1 MSQLTSTYSASSPEV
16 EKAPEV
22 RPERRYLDLS
32 WSNMRWPLFFLLS
45 MSLTG
50 LQFPLGYLFVAIILI
65 NRFREDKYDFIIML
79 TLFFGGYGLTGQ
91 DTFGPL
97 KMPDVA
103 LGISLIALFV
113 YRKTDIVRKACIGW
127 ALYLAGILIIASF
140 SEESMS
146 IQLRTIRNYL
156 TFIYFLVPLVM
167 FSREEF
173 DFNKFTA
180 KLFPF
185 ALILCAFYIIDGF
198 ILNGFVFL
206 PRTSLAGAEA
216 ESTFYKPILYSFGGP
231 FVRKY
236 PPGLYMM
243 LLCVYPLAK
252 TYKLRWWQ
260 WLLFI
265 GALAA
270 CRTFTVILG
279 FVIGYFVCVLT
290 WRTILK
296 YALIAIVAFG
306 ALYYVDELISTSNMD
321 AHEST
326 LRIKSSIDQI
336 IELGEVQDDV
346 DLADFGSGRFG
357 QMLPKLEM
365 VREYDRQLTG
375 LGFLHAEFTTNTK
388 YILINEYYINT
399 EKSEETAVGVEI
411 EPVQV
416 YINMGYLGLA
426 LYFTYFIAM
435 YVLVRR
441 KRYSLYFLSV
451 LVMSFFD
458 GLGAYGGLTFPVG
471 LLLCGLCFAV
481 VIMGP
486 DKDGYISAG
495 RVSFSELK

>member
-1 MSQLTSTYSASSPEV
+1 MSQLTSTYSASAPEV

-79 TLFFGGYGLTGQ
+79 TLFFGGYGLIGQ

-156 TFIYFLVPLVM
+156 TFIYFLVPLVV
-167 FSREEF
+167 FSGMEF
-173 DFNKFTA
+173 DFDKFTA

-185 ALILCAFYIIDGF
+185 ALILCAFYIVDGFIIDGF
-198 ILNGFVFL
+198 ILL
-206 PRTSLAGAEA
+206 PRTPFLGSESD
-216 ESTFYKPILYSFGGP
+216 STFFKPFLHPFSGN

-236 PPGLYMM
+236 PRGMYLL

-260 WLLFI
+260 WLLFL

-270 CRTFTVILG
+270 CRTFTVMLG

-290 WRTILK
+290 WRSLLK
-296 YALIAIVAFG
+296 YATIGLALLT
-306 ALYYVDELISTSNMD
+306 ALYYVDGLLPSNKD
-321 AHEST
+321 HESA
-326 LRIKSSIDQI
+326 LRIKSSVDQV
-336 IELGEVQDDV
+336 IELGEIQDDV
-346 DLADFGSGRFG
+346 DLAEFGSGRFG

-375 LGFLHAEFTTNTK
+375 LGFLHAELTTNTK
-388 YILINEYYINT
+388 YILINEYYRDV

-416 YINMGYLGLA
+416 YINMGYLGLI
-426 LYFTYFIAM
+426 LYFAYFIAM
-435 YVLVRR
+435 YVIVRR
-441 KRYSLYFLSV
+441 KRYSLYFMSV
-451 LVMSFFD
+451 LVMSFID
-458 GLGAYGGLTFPVG
+458 GLGAYGGLTVPVG
-471 LLLCGLCFAV
+471 LLLCALCFAV
-481 VIMGP
+481 VVMGP
-486 DKDGYISAG
+486 DKEE
-495 RVSFSELK
+495 RVANKASLANVS

>member
-1 MSQLTSTYSASSPEV
+1 MSQFARTYTEATPEI
-16 EKAPEV
+16 EKTPEM
-22 RPERRYLDLS
+22 RPARRYLDLS
-32 WSNMRWPLFFLLS
+32 WSNVRWPLFFLLS

-103 LGISLIALFV
+103 LGISVIALFI

-156 TFIYFLVPLVM
+156 TFIYFLIPLVV
-167 FSREEF
+167 FSGVKF
-173 DFNKFTA
+173 DFYKFTA

-185 ALILCAFYIIDGF
+185 ALILCTFYIIDGF
-198 ILNGFVFL
+198 IIDGFILL
-206 PRTSLAGAEA
+206 PRTPFLGSESD
-216 ESTFYKPILYSFGGP
+216 STFFKPFLHPFSGN

-236 PPGLYMM
+236 PRGMYLL

-260 WLLFI
+260 WLLFL

-279 FVIGYFVCVLT
+279 FVIGYFMCVLT

-296 YALIAIVAFG
+296 YAFIGLAILTV
-306 ALYYVDELISTSNMD
+306 LYYVDGLLPSNKD
-321 AHEST
+321 HESA
-326 LRIKSSIDQI
+326 LRIKSSVDQV
-336 IELGEVQDDV
+336 IELGEIQDDV
-346 DLADFGSGRFG
+346 DLAEFGSGRFG

-365 VREYDRQLTG
+365 VREYERQLTG
-375 LGFLHAEFTTNTK
+375 LGFLHAELTTNTK
-388 YILINEYYINT
+388 YILINEYYRDS

-426 LYFTYFIAM
+426 LYFAYFIAM
-435 YVLVRR
+435 YVIVRR
-441 KRYSLYFLSV
+441 KRYSLYFMSV
-451 LVMSFFD
+451 LVMSFID
-458 GLGAYGGLTFPVG
+458 GLGAYGGLTVPVG
-471 LLLCGLCFAV
+471 LLLCALCFAV
-481 VIMGP
+481 VVMGP
-486 DKDGYISAG
+486 DKEE
-495 RVSFSELK
+495 RVANKASLANVS

>member
-1 MSQLTSTYSASSPEV
+1 MRHLARILSATDQPDSKAGEV
-16 EKAPEV
+16 CL
-22 RPERRYLDLS
+22 ERRYLDLS
-32 WSNMRWPLFFLLS
+32 WSNVRWPLFFLLS

-50 LQFPLGYLFVAIILI
+50 LKFPLGYLFVAIILI

-103 LGISLIALFV
+103 LAVSLIALFV
-113 YRKTDIVRKACIGW
+113 YRKTGLVRKACIGW
-127 ALYLAGILIIASF
+127 ALYLAGILILASF

-146 IQLRTIRNYL
+146 VQLRTIRNYL
-156 TFIYFLVPLVM
+156 TFIYFLIPLVV
-167 FSREEF
+167 FSGMEF
-173 DFNKFTA
+173 DFDKFTA

-185 ALILCAFYIIDGF
+185 ALILCTFYIIDGF

-206 PRTSLAGAEA
+206 PRTSIAGAES
-216 ESTFYKPILYSFGGP
+216 ESTFFNPIMHPLSGP
-231 FVRKY
+231 LVRKY
-236 PPGLYMM
+236 APGLYMM

-290 WRTILK
+290 WRTMLK
-296 YALIAIVAFG
+296 YALIAVCAFG
-306 ALYYVDELISTSNMD
+306 ALYYVDGLIPTKD
-321 AHEST
+321 AHESA

-365 VREYDRQLTG
+365 AREYDRQLTG
-375 LGFLHAEFTTNTK
+375 LGFLHAELTTNTK
-388 YILINEYYINT
+388 YILINEYYINA

-426 LYFTYFIAM
+426 LYFAYFIAM
-435 YVLVRR
+435 YVIVRR
-441 KRYSLYFLSV
+441 KRYSLYFLSL
-451 LVMSFFD
+451 LVMSFVD
-458 GLGAYGGLTFPVG
+458 GLGAYGGLTVPVG
-471 LLLCGLCFAV
+471 LLLCALCFAV

-486 DKDGYISAG
+486 DNKYD
-495 RVSFSELK
+495 ENNTK

>member
-1 MSQLTSTYSASSPEV
+1 MRHMASTLSVADVIDNSSGV
-16 EKAPEV
+16 A

-32 WSNMRWPLFFLLS
+32 WSNVRWPLFFLLS

-103 LGISLIALFV
+103 LVVSVIALFV
-113 YRKTDIVRKACIGW
+113 YRKTDIMRKACIGW
-127 ALYLAGILIIASF
+127 ALYFAGILILASF

-146 IQLRTIRNYL
+146 VQLRTIRNYL
-156 TFIYFLVPLVM
+156 TFIYFLLPLVV
-167 FSREEF
+167 FSGVEF
-173 DFNKFTA
+173 DFDKFTA

-185 ALILCAFYIIDGF
+185 AIILCTFYIIDGF
-198 ILNGFVFL
+198 LLSGFVLL
-206 PRTSLAGAEA
+206 PRTPYLGQEA
-216 ESTFYKPILYSFGGP
+216 DSTFFRPLIHPDGNV

-236 PPGLYMM
+236 PQGLYLM

-290 WRTILK
+290 WRSLLK
-296 YALIAIVAFG
+296 YTLIGVVAIAAF
-306 ALYYVDELISTSNMD
+306 YYIDGLLPTNND
-321 AHEST
+321 YESA
-326 LRIKSSIDQI
+326 LRIKSSVDQV
-336 IELGEVQDDV
+336 IELGEIQDDV
-346 DLADFGSGRFG
+346 DLAEFGSGRFG

-365 VREYDRQLTG
+365 VREYDRRLTG
-375 LGFLHAEFTTNTK
+375 LGFLHAELTTNTK
-388 YILINEYYINT
+388 YILINEYYRDV
-399 EKSEETAVGVEI
+399 EKNEETAVGVEI

-416 YINMGYLGLA
+416 YINMGYLGLV
-426 LYFTYFIAM
+426 LYFGYFIAM
-435 YVLVRR
+435 YVIVRR

-458 GLGAYGGLTFPVG
+458 GLGAYGGLTAPMG
-471 LLLCGLCFAV
+471 LLLCALCFAV

-486 DKDGYISAG
+486 DKNEKDLEQTASLAN
-495 RVSFSELK
+495 VS

>member
-1 MSQLTSTYSASSPEV
+1 MRQFTQTSLTAAPSSENNG
-16 EKAPEV
+16 ANG
-22 RPERRYLDLS
+22 RLERRYLDLS
-32 WSNMRWPLFFLLS
+32 WHNIRWPLFFLLS
-45 MSLTG
+45 MALTG
-50 LQFPLGYLFVAIILI
+50 LKFPLGYLFTAIILI

-79 TLFFGGYGLTGQ
+79 TLFLGGYGLTGQ

-103 LGISLIALFV
+103 LAVSLIALFV

-127 ALYLAGILIIASF
+127 GLYVAGILILASF

-146 IQLRTIRNYL
+146 VQLRTIRNYL
-156 TFIYFLVPLVM
+156 TFIYFLMPLVV
-167 FSREEF
+167 FSGMEF
-173 DFNKFTA
+173 DFEKFTA

-198 ILNGFVFL
+198 LLNGFILL
-206 PRTSLAGAEA
+206 PRTSIAGVESD
-216 ESTFYKPILYSFGGP
+216 STFFKPVFHPLTPP
-231 FVRKY
+231 FIRKY
-236 PPGLYMM
+236 APGLYLL

-279 FVIGYFVCVLT
+279 FVIGYFVCILT
-290 WRTILK
+290 WRTIAK
-296 YALIAIVAFG
+296 YGLVAVCAFA
-306 ALYYVDELISTSNMD
+306 ALYYIDGLISREG
-321 AHEST
+321 AYEST
-326 LRIKSSIDQI
+326 LRIKSSIDQVI
-336 IELGEVQDDV
+336 DLGEVQDDV

-375 LGFLHAEFTTNTK
+375 LGFLHAELTTNTK
-388 YILINEYYINT
+388 YILINEYYINA

-426 LYFTYFIAM
+426 LYFAYFIAM
-435 YVLVRR
+435 YVIVRR
-441 KRYSLYFLSV
+441 KRYSLYFLSL
-451 LVMSFFD
+451 LVMSFVD
-458 GLGAYGGLTFPVG
+458 GLGAYGGLTVPVG
-471 LLLCGLCFAV
+471 LLLCALCFAV

-486 DKDGYISAG
+486 DNKYD
-495 RVSFSELK
+495 ENNTK

>member
-1 MSQLTSTYSASSPEV
+1 MRHMASTLSAVDVIDNSSGV
-16 EKAPEV
+16 G

-32 WSNMRWPLFFLLS
+32 WSNVRWPLFFLLS

-50 LQFPLGYLFVAIILI
+50 LQLPLGYLFVAIILI

-103 LGISLIALFV
+103 LVVSVIALFV

-127 ALYLAGILIIASF
+127 ALYLAGILILASF

-146 IQLRTIRNYL
+146 VQLRTIRNYL
-156 TFIYFLVPLVM
+156 TFIYFLLPLVV
-167 FSREEF
+167 FSGVKF
-173 DFNKFTA
+173 DYDKFTA

-185 ALILCAFYIIDGF
+185 ALIICTFYIIDGF
-198 ILNGFVFL
+198 LLSGFVLL
-206 PRTSLAGAEA
+206 PRTPYMGQEA
-216 ESTFYKPILYSFGGP
+216 DSTFFKPLIHPDGSV

-236 PPGLYMM
+236 PQGLYLL

-270 CRTFTVILG
+270 CRTFTVIFG
-279 FVIGYFVCVLT
+279 FAVGYFVCVLT
-290 WRTILK
+290 WRSLLR
-296 YALIAIVAFG
+296 YALIGVGVIV
-306 ALYYVDELISTSNMD
+306 ALYYIDGLLPANND
-321 AHEST
+321 YESA
-326 LRIKSSIDQI
+326 LRIKSSVDQI
-336 IELGEVQDDV
+336 IELGEIQDDV
-346 DLADFGSGRFG
+346 DLAEFGSGRFG

-365 VREYDRQLTG
+365 VSDYDKQLTG
-375 LGFLHAEFTTNTK
+375 LGFLHSKLTTNTK
-388 YILINEYYINT
+388 YILINEYYRDT

-416 YINMGYLGLA
+416 YINMGYLGLV
-426 LYFTYFIAM
+426 LYFGYFIAM
-435 YVLVRR
+435 YVIVRR

-458 GLGAYGGLTFPVG
+458 GLGAYGGLAVPMGV
-471 LLLCGLCFAV
+471 LLCALCFAV
-481 VIMGP
+481 VVMGP
-486 DKDGYISAG
+486 DKEE
-495 RVSFSELK
+495 RVANRASLTNVS